1 MHGVWTFGLW
11 QNHYTASLYQFE
23 FLFLFQF
30 LANATICVDSLYK
43 WMRISNKKK
52 WKKNGISLFVIG
64 GVFCVHIDV
73 VRIWFPQQYERN
85 NDDDEFDV
93 PFNYKKP
100 WKATMQRKFPLT
112 LSKYVSYIL
121 TINLLSQ
128 WVPALQVNLYWF

>member
-23 FLFLFQF
+23 FLFPFQF

-43 WMRISNKKK
+43 WMRIPNKKK
-52 WKKNGISLFVIG
+52 KEKWHKPFRNWRSFL
-64 GVFCVHIDV
+64 CTYRL
-73 VRIWFPQQYERN
+73 VRISFPQQYEKN

-100 WKATMQRKFPLT
+100 WKATMHRKFPLT

-128 WVPALQVNLYWF
+128 WEPALQVNLYWF